1 MGCSACMYVS
11 EPRVCLVTVEA
22 RRGIPLES
30 DPLELDLQRVMSY
43 LLDAETPTQV
53 PL

>member
-1 MGCSACMYVS
+1 MGCSVCMYVS

-22 RRGIPLES
+22 RRGI
-30 DPLELDLQRVMSY
+30 PLELDLQRVMSY